1 MINPTVGTIIKANV
15 TDENDGYFFAQVDG
29 HTYEIDKLELEKPLK
44 IGGFVTGF
52 AYENENHKFQ
62 ITKQLPTVQKDVYG
76 WGTVVANRHDL
87 GVFVAI
93 GLPNKD
99 LVVSLDDLPTI
110 STLCHK
116 RVTN

>member
-15 TDENDGYFFAQVDG
+15 TDENDRYFFAQVDG

-62 ITKQLPTVQKDVYG
+62 IK
-76 WGTVVANRHDL
+76 
-87 GVFVAI
+87 
-93 GLPNKD
+93 
-99 LVVSLDDLPTI
+99 
-110 STLCHK
+110 
-116 RVTN
+116 